1 MTPRPSA
8 TGALRMSRGGARPG
22 AGRKAPDGVRRNM
35 SVRLTDTELAQLD
48 AYVAKHGRDRS
59 HWVRRA
65 LQKLGAL
72 KGAK

>member
-1 MTPRPSA
+1 MSDARP
-8 TGALRMSRGGARPG
+8 RGGQSRI
-22 AGRKAPDGVRRNM
+22 AGDPADNVLK
-35 SVRLTDTELAQLD
+35 VRLTDAELSQLD